1 MQMLHSQ
8 NEDDDRLDAFI
19 QLANEQKLSCRDG
32 SELTARD
39 AYRATFHRHWI
50 NTTSY
55 CGDTWTDIGFFR
67 SFITST
73 PQGMGNL
80 LLSSGN
86 N

>member
-1 MQMLHSQ
+1 MPHLGDH
-8 NEDDDRLDAFI
+8 RFAVLDINSKVLVGDSLLKIVCPA
-19 QLANEQKLSCRDG
+19 AS
-32 SELTARD
+32 
-39 AYRATFHRHWI
+39 AYCVTFHWQWI
-50 NTTSY
+50 NTTSS
-55 CGDTWTDIGFFR
+55 CGDTRTDIGFFR